1 MKQLH
6 KFVIPVAGLA
16 LLSGCATTN
25 FAPPVVL
32 TEHRLEETDSCTM
45 RKQIAIER
53 DTIKGAA
60 DLVNNYVYAYR
71 CQTGELSGGRKW
83 FQIPGYLGLAVSTAA
98 IAFGAGPL
106 VAVAGGS
113 FASVA
118 NAGNG
123 YFAPEQKAVIT
134 NKALNAVICIQNES
148 VGVPAFAAPDKPDPK
163 GDAAAAAA
171 AAALTGTVAI
181 SWNQQYFT
189 MVKAALL
196 SVETVVRER
205 LVSAGTYNPSGTI
218 AEIEALQKKAEEARK
233 KAEANQA
240 VAETG
245 EATATPTDAPVE
257 QGTPAEDE
265 PAPGA
270 DTDVGIDGK
279 AKVKVAAADATKRK
293 QAEATEKAA
302 VRAEAKARVSELALA
317 EMQPKL
323 ALCVE
328 RAKL

>member
-1 MKQLH
+1 MKHMQ
-6 KFVIPVAGLA
+6 KFVIPAAGLA
-16 LLSGCATTN
+16 LLGGCATTN

-32 TEHRLEETDSCTM
+32 TENRLVETDKCSMKTNT
-45 RKQIAIER
+45 AIVPN
-53 DTIKGAA
+53 TVQGAA
-60 DLVNNYVYAYR
+60 DLVNNFVYAYR
-71 CQTGELSGGRKW
+71 CQTGELSGGRKF
-83 FQIPGYLGLAVSTAA
+83 FQVPGYLGLAVSTAA

-123 YFAPEQKAVIT
+123 YFAPERKAIIT

-148 VGVPAFAAPDKPDPK
+148 IGVPAFAAPDKP
-163 GDAAAAAA
+163 AANADGAESSNS
-171 AAALTGTVAI
+171 TGTVAI
-181 SWNQQYFT
+181 SWDQQYFT

-218 AEIEALQKKAEEARK
+218 AEIETLQKKAEAAK
-233 KAEANQA
+233 KEVDTAKTA
-240 VAETG
+240 VATG
-245 EATATPTDAPVE
+245 ENPARQTDAPVA
-257 QGTPAEDE
+257 QGAQVESE
-265 PAPGA
+265 APPGG
-270 DTDVGIDGK
+270 DTAKGIDGK
-279 AKVKVAAADATKRK
+279 AKVKTSQPVDTAAKTAQADA
-293 QAEATEKAA
+293 KAA
-302 VRAEAKARVSELALA
+302 VRAKAKARVSELALA

-328 RAKL
+328 RAKI